1 MCRVLGAS
9 TSAISLR
16 PRWQQQHHPKIQRW
30 FQRKMRRTC
39 RNIALKSL
47 ASKLSKAS
55 YHMRRDGVDF
65 NEQLL
70 FG

>member
-1 MCRVLGAS
+1 L
-9 TSAISLR
+9 T
-16 PRWQQQHHPKIQRW
+16 PRIQSW

-39 RNIALKSL
+39 RNVALKSL

-55 YHMRRDGVDF
+55 YHMLKHNTDF